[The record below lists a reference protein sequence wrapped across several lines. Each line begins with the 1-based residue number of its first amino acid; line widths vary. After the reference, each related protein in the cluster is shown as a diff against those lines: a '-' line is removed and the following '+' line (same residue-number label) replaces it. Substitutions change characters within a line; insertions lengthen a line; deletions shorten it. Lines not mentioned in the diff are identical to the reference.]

1 MSSANHNRDKAAEF
15 KRLQDAAGSPRERRE
30 FRKLAQSFE
39 ALADNEDWLDGNQGG
54 IVQSADTVRTG
65 GADLVQKKE
74 LSPRR
79 VPVSAPDP
87 AQD

>member
-15 KRLQDAAGSPRERRE
+15 ERLQDAAGSPRERRE

-39 ALADNEDWLDGNQGG
+39 ALADNEDWLAGNLGG
-54 IVQSADTVRTG
+54 IMQSADTVGTG

-74 LSPRR
+74 LSPRC
-79 VPVSAPDP
+79 VPASAPDP

>member
-39 ALADNEDWLDGNQGG
+39 ALADNEDWLAGNQGG
-54 IVQSADTVRTG
+54 IMQSVGTG

-74 LSPRR
+74 LGPRC
-79 VPVSAPDP
+79 VPASAPDP